1 MFKETVK
8 IFEWLCYRVVV
19 RSVLFSAVH
28 QVKLADVVV
37 DDFLNGG
44 IFVELVYGV
53 CNLWRKVEFLRALDF
68 KLIVQYLF
76 RK

>member
-1 MFKETVK
+1 MFEEAVK
-8 IFEWLCYRVVV
+8 IYEWLCYRAVI

-37 DDFLNGG
+37 DNFLNGG

-53 CNLWRKVEFLRALDF
+53 CNLWREVKFLRALDF

-76 RK
+76 RE